1 MKNISTLISLVALI
15 LVGVLYYLYFSHNQK
30 TVQTQVSNGTEK
42 PTSNFTVAYFDLD
55 SLEAHYSYFK
65 ELLNQVKSK
74 ENAMNLE
81 LSSMEKSYQKKISE
95 WQQKGNAMT
104 QAEGEQAQRE
114 YATMQQNYQLRKQT
128 LQEELFR
135 HNEDLKADIRKR
147 IEDYLNEFN
156 KGKKY
161 SYIFAYESSSF
172 MYCKDTA
179 FNITKELIEGLNA
192 TYKKKN

>member
-1 MKNISTLISLVALI
+1 
-15 LVGVLYYLYFSHNQK
+15 
-30 TVQTQVSNGTEK
+30 
-42 PTSNFTVAYFDLD
+42 
-55 SLEAHYSYFK
+55 
-65 ELLNQVKSK
+65 
-74 ENAMNLE
+74 
-81 LSSMEKSYQKKISE
+81 
-95 WQQKGNAMT
+95 
-104 QAEGEQAQRE
+104 
-114 YATMQQNYQLRKQT
+114 MQQNYQLRKQT